1 MKSRKLQSIEVQAK
15 QHFETCLLHFYPL
28 SKDGI
33 QRILNI
39 SQLVSYKKN
48 QKIKGETDE
57 ADSYYF
63 VFSGVVKIYYY
74 KNDRLI
80 VERFEKE
87 NGLFGGNFTT
97 LFKHDEHYLYE
108 AVEDCIVLKIN
119 YTDLLKLCKQHH
131 EIESAYR
138 SMMESFISVY
148 LKRLT
153 SFKSLTAEERYSEF
167 IELNGELINRVS
179 LKDVANYLDMTPET
193 ISRVRAKYDK
203 YHSKKII

>member
-1 MKSRKLQSIEVQAK
+1 MKRRNNRTIELQAK
-15 QHFETCLLHFYPL
+15 QNFGLSLQTIYPL
-28 SKDGI
+28 TKESI
-33 QRILNI
+33 QKVVDIA
-39 SQLVSYKKN
+39 QFMTFKKN

-119 YTDLLKLCKQHH
+119 YNDLLQLCKQYH

-167 IELNGELINRVS
+167 IEQNGELINRVS

-193 ISRVRAKYDK
+193 ISRVRAKYNK
-203 YHSKKII
+203 YHSKKIV